1 MYNVRPNTIIAFHG
15 CDLSIRTKLV
25 NYPNEVEISD
35 KPCDWLGSGFYFW
48 ENNYDRALQ
57 WAKDKK
63 AKGGIKNEAVVGAV
77 FSFFLM
83 VGEFVDFSYYLYV
96 WLTSW

>member
-35 KPCDWLGSGFYFW
+35 KPYDWLGSGFYFW

-77 FSFFLM
+77 LQLGNCCDFLDSRYTNM
-83 VGEFVDFSYYLYV
+83 IGPVL
-96 WLTSW
+96 